1 MGPQITVIKKYGNRR
16 LYDSTHSRYIN
27 LDEVA
32 QLVRDG
38 GEVQVVDAVTG
49 EDLTRSVLTQI
60 VVEQAKGNDSAFPL
74 DVLRQM
80 IAASGRVTNDAT
92 LKYVKAVF
100 DIYQSAYRAVSPV
113 VPPDVVAP
121 APPFVAPSPA
131 GPRAAAPQHDPDVD
145 ALKKR
150 IEELEVAVSGIRSKP
165 APRKKRRPTKR
176 R

>member
-27 LDEVA
+27 MDEVA

-60 VVEQAKGNDSAFPL
+60 VVEQARGNDSAFPL

-100 DIYQSAYRAVSPV
+100 DIYQSAYRAVSPDVV
-113 VPPDVVAP
+113 VPP
-121 APPFVAPSPA
+121 PPFAAPSPA
-131 GPRAAAPQHDPDVD
+131 GPPAAAPQHGPDVD
-145 ALKKR
+145 ALQKR
-150 IEELEVAVSGIRSKP
+150 IEELEAAVSGIRSKP